1 MPPRVVSRV
10 HAQPAPAPVP
20 LGLPVETPAR
30 QYLWRGAS
38 GRDYLHSVY
47 GLIEC
52 PPLPKAT
59 YILVRRGTNGEVTV
73 LHISLGRHEAATLN
87 LAKVR
92 QRGAQLGANEVHV
105 YFAARSDE
113 ARTLVVCDLRAGQF
127 GALSSEPKHATTV

>member
-1 MPPRVVSRV
+1 
-10 HAQPAPAPVP
+10 VP

-92 QRGAQLGANEVHV
+92 QRGAQLGANEVHLHLLSETESQ
-105 YFAARSDE
+105 RQ
-113 ARTLVVCDLRAGQF
+113 LVVCDLRAGLLGTL
-127 GALSSEPKHATTV
+127 GAECAPAVQT